1 MPTDRDVPTF
11 AKNFPE
17 YAQSSFEN
25 LCNVADLTKNRSIQ
39 DREGWDYIVEFP
51 RAKVAGLPHDRQPGN
66 ATVRVQVKSKTSGKP
81 TATIKL
87 SNALRFASEP
97 DPCFIALWWRNSD
110 HSEERIYAKHFD
122 TPLLEVTLRRAR
134 EAHRDRK
141 MDLNRLR
148 LSIFF
153 DNNDDH
159 TTDLVPWIQSIADV
173 DQHDYANRK
182 RQLTDEL
189 GFEGGRIGGTLKL
202 PYDDVQKL
210 IDAAVGLP
218 TSPAD
223 VDVSLGDRRFGIV
236 SPLFEGKPT
245 AFNFEAIPKPGKLSF
260 QNDRGRVATFIGEVR
275 SLGWPDLALETA
287 RATFKSPGMSGVVR
301 GHEFKI
307 GYDLRADDVH
317 PLDRLQNL
325 VSFMVI
331 SEEQCS
337 VALSL
342 DEHHEP
348 LKTTCPPVVI
358 EDRKML
364 VWLDDAL
371 GHLRRC
377 CGANENP
384 PVRAIDVIAAH
395 DDLVNFVIACAP
407 GTPTFDFETNR
418 DISLPLVSNLIG
430 YRLLQIG
437 GISFYGVFRRAC
449 LEQSALGQKIHLR
462 FNDAVELEAGMLAMN
477 DEAARTVV
485 ERRFGEL
492 ASRIGKGAL
501 ILNRGDYLSLLRR
514 EGPLIEIL

>member
-1 MPTDRDVPTF
+1 MPPF

-81 TATIKL
+81 TASIKL

-97 DPCFIALWWRNSD
+97 DPCFIALWWRTSD

-122 TPLLEVTLRRAR
+122 KPLLEATLRRAR
-134 EAHRDRK
+134 EAHRDGK

-148 LSIFF
+148 LSITF
-153 DNNDDH
+153 DNSDDH
-159 TTDLVPWIQSIADV
+159 TNDLVSWIRSIADT

-202 PYDDVQKL
+202 PYGDVQKL

-218 TSPAD
+218 TTPPD
-223 VDVSLGDRRFGIV
+223 VEISLGDRRFDIV
-236 SPLFEGKPT
+236 SPFFEGKPT
-245 AFNFEAIPKPGKLSF
+245 VFNFEAIPKPGQLTF
-260 QNDRGRVATFIGEVR
+260 RNDRGRAATFIGEVR
-275 SLGWPDLALETA
+275 SLAWGDLSLETV
-287 RATFKSPGMSGVVR
+287 RATFKSPGISGIVR
-301 GHEFKI
+301 GREFKI
-307 GYDLRADDVH
+307 SYDFRADDIH
-317 PLDRLQNL
+317 PLDLLQNL
-325 VSFMVI
+325 VCFMVI
-331 SEEQCS
+331 SEDQCS

-342 DEHHEP
+342 DEQDEP

-358 EDRKML
+358 EDREGL
-364 VWLDDAL
+364 VWLDKVL

-384 PVRAIDVIAAH
+384 PLRAMDLIAAH
-395 DDLVNFVIACAP
+395 DDLVNFAIACAP

-430 YRLLQIG
+430 YRLVQIG
-437 GISFYGVFRRAC
+437 GFSFFGVFRRAC
-449 LEQSALGQKIHLR
+449 LEQSVVGRKIHLR
-462 FNDAVELEAGMLAMN
+462 FNDAVELEAGMLAMD
-477 DEAARTVV
+477 DEAARKVV
-485 ERRFGEL
+485 ERRFIEL
-492 ASRIGKGAL
+492 ASRVGTGAL
-501 ILNRGDYLSLLRR
+501 IMNRGDYLSLLRK